1 MGSSPGV
8 SAACH
13 LCLSGRSAGVRLWP
27 GCNRYDRG
35 KEEVK
40 PKISVIVVNLD
51 RRELLARCLDS
62 LWRQLFSDFEVIVV
76 DNGSHDGSLEFL
88 NGISEPRLRVVSL
101 PSNNG
106 FAGGCNAGIRVAKGR
121 YIATLNND
129 AEADQR
135 WLEELVAGMESDDS
149 IGMCASKILFYN
161 DRKRIDKAGHLIYPD
176 GLNHGRG
183 SGEPDRGQFDQSE
196 EVLFPDAA
204 AALYRREMLE
214 VIGLFDEHFFAYGDD
229 ADLGLRGRLAG
240 WRCLYI
246 PAAIVYHVHS
256 ATAGEF
262 SPLKAFL
269 IERNRIFVAVKV
281 FPLSLLLISPF
292 FTVLRLAYQAYGS
305 IFMIGSSGQYA
316 AGCSHSRL
324 ALMMLKA
331 YWSGLKLFPE
341 MWRSRRKIRRFAR
354 LTDRDFAELLRRHR
368 ISLRALTLGT

>member
-1 MGSSPGV
+1 MKPQV
-8 SAACH
+8 S
-13 LCLSGRSAGVRLWP
+13 V
-27 GCNRYDRG
+27 
-35 KEEVK
+35 V
-40 PKISVIVVNLD
+40 VVNLN
-51 RRELLARCLDS
+51 RRGLLAGCLDS
-62 LWRQLFSDFEVIVV
+62 LWAQTFSDFELIVV
-76 DNGSHDGSLEFL
+76 DNASTDGSLEFL
-88 NGISEPRLRVVSL
+88 NSLSEPRLRVVCL
-101 PSNNG
+101 PSNQG

-129 AEADQR
+129 AEADRR
-135 WLEELVAGMESDDS
+135 WLEELVGGMESDDS

-183 SGEPDRGQFDQSE
+183 SGEPDRGQFDQRE

-204 AALYRREMLE
+204 AAVYRREMLE

-240 WRCLYI
+240 WKCLYM

-269 IERNRIFVAVKV
+269 IERNRIFVAVKIL
-281 FPLSLLLISPF
+281 PLSLLLMSPF
-292 FTVLRLAYQAYGS
+292 FTVLRLAYHAYGS

-316 AGCSHSRL
+316 AECSHSRL
-324 ALMMLKA
+324 ALMILKA
-331 YWSGLKLFPE
+331 YWSGLKLLPE
-341 MWRSRRKIRRFAR
+341 MWRSRREIRRFAR

>member
-1 MGSSPGV
+1 MKPEV
-8 SAACH
+8 S
-13 LCLSGRSAGVRLWP
+13 V
-27 GCNRYDRG
+27 
-35 KEEVK
+35 V
-40 PKISVIVVNLD
+40 VVNLN
-51 RRELLARCLDS
+51 RRELLAGCLDS
-62 LWRQLFSDFEVIVV
+62 LWAQTFSDFEVIVV
-76 DNGSHDGSLEFL
+76 DNGSTDGSLQFL
-88 NGISEPRLRVVSL
+88 GSISEPRLRVVSL
-101 PSNNG
+101 PANKG
-106 FAGGCNAGIRVAKGR
+106 FAGGCNAGIRVAKGV
-121 YIATLNND
+121 YVATLNND

-135 WLEELVAGMESDDS
+135 WLEELVAGMESDNS
-149 IGMCASKILFYN
+149 IGMCASKILFYH

-183 SGEPDRGQFDQSE
+183 SGEPDRGQFDRRE

-214 VIGLFDEHFFAYGDD
+214 VVGLFDEHFFAYGDD

-240 WRCLYI
+240 WKCLYM

-262 SPLKAFL
+262 SSLKAFL
-269 IERNRIFVAVKV
+269 IERNRICVAVKI

-292 FTVLRLAYQAYGS
+292 FTVVRLAYHAYGS

-316 AGCSHSRL
+316 AECSHSRL
-324 ALMMLKA
+324 ALMILKA